1 MMRTPR
7 VVVIG
12 AGIGGLVAALLLA
25 TRGFEVTVIE
35 RAAKPGGKMRKVD
48 AGAVKIDAGPTVFTM
63 RWVFEEILREA
74 GAEWPQGLA
83 AKPLQRLARHAWSDG
98 ASLDLFPEIERSADA
113 IAVFAGTAEAE
124 GYRQFCARAGAVYD
138 TLKDTFIRASRPSP
152 VTLAQRAGMRGLP
165 ALLRISPFTTLWDA
179 LGEYFRDARLRQLF
193 GRYATYCGSS
203 PFAAPATLMLVAHVE
218 REGVWTLDGGMSG
231 LAEAL
236 AALAYRRGATFV
248 FAQEADRI
256 VVERGCVAGVETRG
270 GARFPAEAVVF
281 NGDAAALAAGLLGPA
296 AARAAGPTPQNARSL
311 SALTWATP
319 ATAAGFPLAHHN
331 VFFSE
336 DYRAEFDDIFARR
349 RLPRAPTI
357 YVCAQDRGEDEAPT
371 RAPAQPERLF
381 CLVNAPALEEAG
393 GINSA
398 ELRACQETTFR
409 RLARFGLELT
419 FDPATC
425 VRTGPAEFSQLFP
438 ATGGA
443 LYGQAS
449 HGWRAS
455 FTRPG
460 SSTNILGLYLAGGS
474 THPGPGAPM
483 AALSGRL
490 AAHRLMADLASTR
503 PSFRGAML
511 GGTSTH

>member
-1 MMRTPR
+1 MRTPR
-7 VVVIG
+7 VVVVG
-12 AGIGGLVAALLLA
+12 AGIGGLVAALLLT

-35 RAAKPGGKMRKVD
+35 RAAKPGGKMRKVE

-74 GAEWPQGLA
+74 HAEWPQGLTV
-83 AKPLQRLARHAWSDG
+83 KPLQRLARHAWSDG
-98 ASLDLFPEIERSADA
+98 ASLDLFTDMDRSADA
-113 IAVFAGTAEAE
+113 IADFAGAAEAD
-124 GYRQFCARAGAVYD
+124 GYRQFCARAAAVYQA
-138 TLKDTFIRASRPSP
+138 LKDTFIRASRPNP
-152 VTLAQRAGMRGLP
+152 LTLTQRAGIRGLP
-165 ALLRISPFTTLWDA
+165 GLLRISPFTTLWDA
-179 LGEYFRDARLRQLF
+179 LSEYFRDARLRQLF

-218 REGVWTLDGGMSG
+218 REGVWTLDAGMSG

-236 AALAYRRGATFV
+236 ATLAQQRGAAFV
-248 FAQEADRI
+248 YEQEASRI
-256 VVERGCVAGVETRG
+256 VIERGCVAGVETRG

-281 NGDAAALAAGLLGPA
+281 NGDAAALAAGLLGPE
-296 AARAAGPTPQNARSL
+296 AARAATPTPPSARSL
-311 SALTWATP
+311 SALNWATP
-319 ATAAGFPLAHHN
+319 AITAGFPLAYHN

-336 DYRAEFDDIFARR
+336 DYRAEFDDIFSRR

-357 YVCAQDRGEDEAPT
+357 YVCAQDRGEDDLLTGSP
-371 RAPAQPERLF
+371 PQPERLF
-381 CLVNAPALEEAG
+381 FLVNAPALEGLGE
-393 GINSA
+393 IDSA

-409 RLARFGLELT
+409 RLARCGLELS
-419 FDPATC
+419 FDPANC
-425 VRTGPAEFSQLFP
+425 VRTGPSEFARLFP
-438 ATGGA
+438 ATSGA

-449 HGWRAS
+449 HGWRSS

-460 SSTNILGLYLAGGS
+460 SLTNLPGLYLAGGS
-474 THPGPGAPM
+474 THPGPGVPM

-503 PSFRGAML
+503 RSFRGATL